1 MIRYGQKEKG
11 KKMRK
16 IYRGKKKKKEK
27 TIVIGYAYLSQGKHI
42 TSDED
47 RLFKTRGERKKTEKM
62 EHGI

>member
-1 MIRYGQKEKG
+1 MVKKKREKNE
-11 KKMRK
+11 KNIPR
-16 IYRGKKKKKEK
+16 KKKKKEK

>member
-1 MIRYGQKEKG
+1 MVKKKREKKWG
-11 KKMRK
+11 K
-16 IYRGKKKKKEK
+16 YTEKKKEK

-62 EHGI
+62 GHGI